1 MAFNPAYQL
10 RRTKTNTSLQTD
22 SSSLIER
29 ANSLLSESQSSWVLF
44 SPSMDTQSAVNVDSD
59 ILSLTVDSQQ
69 EDSDQSVAEY
79 DSEGQEDEEIDEDDD
94 DEIINETLSR
104 DIEED
109 DSLIDH
115 YANPSASPA
124 ITQRL
129 EQLILNY
136 TGADSSL
143 RKRINEWKSSQDVM
157 PASTVD
163 EDNIASWDLDEGIV
177 SEILSQSQA
186 SAHPRANHQVSS
198 QEQTQS
204 ASLLYTSSALGS
216 GSSRDSKHYGNDV
229 FKNYSKKDIMRFK
242 MIAKNLKTSLNRKDD
257 DQSSSLTYLIMRLF
271 EKQQEQ
277 REHEQLL
284 QQQQKQKQR
293 QQQRL
298 NFQHKRYSTILNDFS
313 NLKENRNFLS
323 SVIANQLRNST
334 FSHRENDY
342 YGDQLENDRYS
353 STASS
358 SLVVCS
364 GMGANSSWNDI

>member
-29 ANSLLSESQSSWVLF
+29 ANSLLSESQSLWVLF

-69 EDSDQSVAEY
+69 DDLDHLVAEY
-79 DSEGQEDEEIDEDDD
+79 DLEGQEEDEELDEDDD
-94 DEIINETLSR
+94 EEIINETLSR
-104 DIEED
+104 DLEEE

-115 YANPSASPA
+115 YASPSASSA

-143 RKRINEWKSSQDVM
+143 RKRINEWKSSQDMV

-186 SAHPRANHQVSS
+186 LAHPGSNHQVSS

-204 ASLLYTSSALGS
+204 ASLLYSSSALGS
-216 GSSRDSKHYGNDV
+216 GSSRDLKYYGNDI

-298 NFQHKRYSTILNDFS
+298 SLQHKRYSTILNDFS

-358 SLVVCS
+358 SLVVCG
-364 GMGANSSWNDI
+364 GMGNSSWNDI